1 MQLYTEA
8 QEYAAPELYW
18 EVLDLLLAMPVEA
31 FTAHSVAWEA
41 LDTAIQKAAPLP
53 APDGLTTPADNP
65 PAAARTLGE
74 LYQKRALAQ
83 LYQEALRRLRDGE
96 AVSALVRG
104 LEEGLAAVQEAVSAT
119 RPGALLWGDA
129 LVEHVLELARE
140 AQAAREAGR
149 ETLGI
154 PTGHTDLD
162 RVLNGLNLGLYVLG
176 GAPGVG
182 KTSLPSNGPVRPPG
196 SCLSCTSPTKT
207 ARPAWP

>member
-41 LDTAIQKAAPLP
+41 VDTAIQKAAPLP

-83 LYQEALRRLRDGE
+83 LYQEALRRLRDG
-96 AVSALVRG
+96 
-104 LEEGLAAVQEAVSAT
+104 EAVSAT

>member
-8 QEYAAPELYW
+8 QEYAAPELEAGLIAAIQATPELYW

-96 AVSALVRG
+96 AVSA
-104 LEEGLAAVQEAVSAT
+104 
-119 RPGALLWGDA
+119 PW
-129 LVEHVLELARE
+129 
-140 AQAAREAGR
+140 
-149 ETLGI
+149 
-154 PTGHTDLD
+154 
-162 RVLNGLNLGLYVLG
+162 
-176 GAPGVG
+176 
-182 KTSLPSNGPVRPPG
+182 
-196 SCLSCTSPTKT
+196 
-207 ARPAWP
+207 